1 MLKNIKKIF
10 AILEKD
16 KKKQFKILVIL
27 MFFSMLLETIGIS
40 SMIPLIN
47 YFTGESI
54 LLPYNIDLNS
64 ILTKFGFSEK
74 NVLNFILIFIITI
87 FLIKN
92 IYLSLYSWLESKF
105 AYKVRFDLGVRLFKN
120 YLYSPYLF
128 HLKNNSSNLIA
139 KILQESAIYGAALIN
154 LSTLI
159 TEMLIVIG
167 LVTFLLIIKPVET
180 LAVIVIGFISS
191 SIFYF
196 GLKNTISR
204 LGLKREKATK
214 ENIKSLQQGLGAIK
228 DIIFYEVQKNFINIF
243 TSKSNDVAEVG
254 FKMHFL
260 QKLPKMWF
268 EIISI
273 LVMTFVIFFLSQAKM
288 ETSSIIA
295 TAGIFLLVFIRI
307 VPSIN
312 RILTALQNIKFSEA
326 SFDSLLTDLES
337 SNSKQ
342 IKINQQK
349 EISEKTKFQKEIK
362 FKNVFFKYEKSD
374 EPVLKNVNLTIK
386 KNEFVGIIGET
397 GAGKS
402 TFVDL
407 LIGLIEPSEGEIT
420 ADGKNIREHL
430 YSWTKNLGYVPQN
443 FYLLDESIKNNIAF
457 GYEENKI
464 STPIVKST
472 IDKSQLSNF
481 IKNLKDGLESRVGER
496 GVKISGGE
504 KQRIGIAR
512 ALYNDPDILVF
523 DEATSALDLD
533 TEKKILETLIQFKK
547 VKTVIIITHRKSS
560 LNICDRVFKIE
571 NNKINEIKK

>member
-10 AILEKD
+10 TILEKE
-16 KKKQFKILVIL
+16 KKKQFRILVIL

-54 LLPYNIDLNS
+54 LLPYNIDLNN
-64 ILTKFGFSEK
+64 ILANFGVSEK
-74 NVLNFILIFIITI
+74 NILNFILIFIITI

-92 IYLSLYSWLESKF
+92 IYLGLYSWLESKF

-159 TEMLIVIG
+159 TEVLIVIG
-167 LVTFLLIIKPVET
+167 LVTFLLIIKPIET
-180 LAVIVIGFISS
+180 LAVIAIGFISS

-204 LGLKREKATK
+204 LGIKREKATK

-228 DIIFYEVQKNFINIF
+228 DIIFYEVHKNFINIF

-273 LVMTFVIFFLSQAKM
+273 LVMTFVIFFLSLTKM
-288 ETSSIIA
+288 ETGSIIA
-295 TAGIFLLVFIRI
+295 TSGIFLLVFIRV

-326 SFDSLLTDLES
+326 SFDSLLNDLEA

-342 IKINQQK
+342 IKINQKK
-349 EISEKTKFQKEIK
+349 EISRKTKFEKEIK
-362 FKNVFFKYEKSD
+362 FNNVFFKYGKSD
-374 EPVLKNVNLTIK
+374 HPVLKNINLTIK

-420 ADGKNIREHL
+420 VDGNNIREDI

-464 STPIVKST
+464 STTIVKNT
-472 IDKSQLSNF
+472 IDKSQLTNF

-523 DEATSALDLD
+523 DEATSALDLN

-547 VKTVIIITHRKSS
+547 IKTIIIITHRNSS